1 MDFLKEV
8 IKTAGKEYATLA
20 SNIKES
26 EEFIDTGSY
35 ILNALLSGSLMGGI
49 AKNKITALA
58 APESCGKTFIALS
71 VVNNFLKDNPEGMC
85 VYFDTESAITKT
97 LLESK
102 GIDTKRV
109 VVVNVVTIEEF
120 RSKALQIVDI
130 YSKKPED
137 ERKPLIL
144 VLDSLGMLSTNH
156 EIGTALD
163 GKDTR
168 DMSKAQ
174 LTKGAFRMLTSKLGE
189 VGVPMIVNNHLYK
202 TMSMYSS
209 DEMSSGC
216 LVAGTQ
222 IITKEGNK
230 AIESV
235 TTDDFVL
242 TKEGEWRQVLQTH
255 HFKNKEILEIE
266 FEDGTKV
273 QCTPEHKFFVGG
285 VWVEAKELQA
295 GIYVR
300 RMCLGMDES
309 TMLKIKSITKK
320 ENADVFDISVDEYE
334 NYTLSNGVVT
344 HNSGLKYAASS
355 IIYISKT
362 KEKDGSDVVGVLL
375 KFRTVKSRLS
385 KENREVHVRL
395 FYDDRGLD
403 RYYGLFE
410 LAVECGFIKRE
421 NMRTYSCDGKR
432 YSKADIVDRPETFF
446 TQEIIEKL
454 DEYAK
459 QKFCYGSTLV
469 IEEAEETEDE
479 DLDGEE

>member
-35 ILNALLSGSLMGGI
+35 ILNALLSGSLLGGI

-71 VVNNFLKDNPEGMC
+71 VVNNFLKENSEGMC

-109 VVVNVVTIEEF
+109 VIVNVFTIEEF

-130 YSKKPED
+130 YSKKSEE

-174 LTKGAFRMLTSKLGE
+174 LTKGAFRMLTAKLGE
-189 VGVPMIVNNHLYK
+189 IGVPMIVNNHLYK
-202 TMSMYSS
+202 TMSLYSTE
-209 DEMSSGC
+209 EMSSGC

-222 IITKEGNK
+222 IITKDGNR

-235 TTDDFVL
+235 TTNDIVM
-242 TKEGEWRQVLQTH
+242 TKEGEWRRVLQTH
-255 HFKNKEILEIE
+255 YFPNKEILEIE
-266 FEDGTKV
+266 FEDGTNV
-273 QCTPEHKFFVGG
+273 QCTPEHKFFIDD
-285 VWVEAKELQA
+285 VWVEAKDLQI
-295 GIYVR
+295 GSICL
-300 RMCLGMDES
+300 RMNES
-309 TMLKIKSITKK
+309 TGLGIRSITKK
-320 ENADVFDISVDEYE
+320 ENSDVFDISVEEYE
-334 NYTLSNGVVT
+334 NYILSNGVVT

-362 KEKDGSDVVGVLL
+362 KEKEGSDVIGVLL
-375 KFRTVKSRLS
+375 KFKTIKSRLS
-385 KENREVHVRL
+385 KENREAHVRL
-395 FYDDRGLD
+395 FYDERGLD

-410 LAVECGFIKRE
+410 LAVEGGLIKRE
-421 NMRTYSCDGKR
+421 NMRTYSCEGKR

-469 IEEAEETEDE
+469 LEESEENEDE
-479 DLDGEE
+479 EMNGEE